1 MLVLTTIDYGNI
13 YTTHNNEKDR
23 GPVVGPRWLNQT
35 PYTVFLHTAWLV
47 MNAGLWTRAY
57 ARGGLGITPLAFD
70 ILQKLYYLIPAQRR
84 LFSITFTC

>member
-13 YTTHNNEKDR
+13 YTTHNTEKDR

-57 ARGGLGITPLAFD
+57 ARGGLGINP
-70 ILQKLYYLIPAQRR
+70 P
-84 LFSITFTC
+84 CV